1 MTFAYDRKIHFA
13 DTDSAGVVYFA
24 RLLSICHEAYEHYLE
39 NLGVDLRS
47 FFSKSHHGYS
57 RCPWGN

>member
-24 RLLSICHEAYEHYLE
+24 RLLSICHEAYEHY
-39 NLGVDLRS
+39 
-47 FFSKSHHGYS
+47 
-57 RCPWGN
+57 